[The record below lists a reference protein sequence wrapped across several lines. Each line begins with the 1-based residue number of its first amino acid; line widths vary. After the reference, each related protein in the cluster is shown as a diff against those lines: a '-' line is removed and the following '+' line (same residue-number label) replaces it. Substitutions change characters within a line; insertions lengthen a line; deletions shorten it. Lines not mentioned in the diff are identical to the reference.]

1 MSQGINDSTADSE
14 RHGLVNVLARL
25 WWARPG
31 DGLRRPW
38 RLRSRQ
44 KPVPEAGLHGMKGRV
59 HLAAAVAIA
68 AGMLVACGGA
78 SAGTPAPS
86 PSVSAQA
93 LARQLYGHL
102 GAGDTEA
109 AAVLVS
115 DDATWDGGPGCSPTK
130 CVGSAAIQK
139 AFVGRTASHP
149 QYTLSDFAGSGS
161 GVAFKLQVAS
171 DRIAAAGVPRILVKD
186 VLTIKGGKVSA
197 VTETFDTVDPATATY
212 VRFLQAQPAP
222 SANSRQLDLCS
233 KSLPPGSDRCL

>member
-1 MSQGINDSTADSE
+1 M
-14 RHGLVNVLARL
+14 R
-25 WWARPG
+25 
-31 DGLRRPW
+31 
-38 RLRSRQ
+38 
-44 KPVPEAGLHGMKGRV
+44 GRV

-68 AGMLVACGGA
+68 AGMLVACGGS

-102 GAGDTEA
+102 GAGDAVA
-109 AAVLVS
+109 AAALVA
-115 DDATWDGGPGCSPTK
+115 DDATWDGGPGCSPTR
-130 CVGSAAIQK
+130 CVGLPAIQK
-139 AFVGRTASHP
+139 AFAGRTASHP
-149 QYTLSDFAGSGS
+149 QYTLGDFAEAES

-171 DRIAAAGVPRILVKD
+171 DRIAAAGVPRIVVND
-186 VLTIKGGKVSA
+186 VLTIKGGKVSV

-233 KSLPPGSDRCL
+233 QSLPPGSDRCL